1 MKHIIHPVKTLS
13 LVALAILGLQ
23 GLSAQTPPPT
33 PTAGSSTVPQCKGN
47 GQGKERRAEC
57 LKNLSEA
64 EKEQLKADMKK
75 IHQDPALV
83 SARQAV
89 KDAQTPEARKEA
101 KTSLHATRHDLLL
114 KVDPSIQPILDKIQ
128 HPGHAK

>member
-1 MKHIIHPVKTLS
+1 MKHTIHPTKTLS
-13 LVALAILGLQ
+13 LVAFALLGIQ

-33 PTAGSSTVPQCKGN
+33 PAVGTSPVPQCKG
-47 GQGKERRAEC
+47 QHKEHRAET

-89 KDAQTPEARKEA
+89 KDAQTKEARQEA
-101 KTSLHATRHDLLL
+101 KQSLHAIRHDLLL
-114 KVDPSIQPILDKIQ
+114 KVDPSVQPILDKIQ
-128 HPGHAK
+128 PAGPAK